1 MNSVSGCVQISQSNY
16 WFFLKDLKYPLGA
29 VGLVVGMIIWLAGRL
44 CLKYV
49 VIFMV
54 PASMMSI
61 AVCLCYAMMDE
72 SEATEEYRLAHS
84 YINWLLFLISGILG
98 LLLAWAFKNNKVM
111 TTLPMSGWV
120 GFEIG
125 LCLSNLL
132 YFNMQ
137 NVFLF
142 WTIIVMGS
150 ITTMSIASANVN
162 QHMIWVTAC
171 LGSYLFI
178 QSISVFVGRWPID
191 INLPEL

>member
-16 WFFLKDLKYPLGA
+16 WFFLKDLKYPLGII
-29 VGLVVGMIIWLAGRL
+29 GLVIGLIIWLAGRL
-44 CLKYV
+44 FLKYV
-49 VIFMV
+49 IIFMV
-54 PASMMSI
+54 PVSMISI
-61 AVCLCYAMMDE
+61 SVCVGYALLDE
-72 SEATEEYRLAHS
+72 SEATEEFRLAHS
-84 YINWLLFLISGILG
+84 YINWLLLGISGVLG
-98 LLLAWAFKNNKVM
+98 FLVAWAFQNNRVLM
-111 TTLPMSGWV
+111 TLPMSGWL

-150 ITTMSIASANVN
+150 ITTMIIASANVN